1 MVSLTLDTLDLDRI
15 ADSGQCFR
23 WARLSDGHYAI
34 PLHDTVFT
42 VRQTSRDAMSV
53 ECEWDDDRA
62 LEAMRAYFDAD
73 CDYAAIYAGIDPADR
88 YLTDA
93 AAYGRGIRILRQP
106 LWETVV
112 SFVISQ
118 NNNIPRIRGI
128 IERICGGA
136 DAPFPQPR
144 AVAAMG
150 EEGLRAAGAGYRAG
164 YLLAAAQRF
173 TPQEERKLQSLD
185 FARARE
191 RLMTYTGIGGKVADC
206 ICLFSLGHKR
216 AFPRDVWVRRIL
228 AQRYPQGF
236 ALEDSDFAGVY
247 QQVLFAH
254 ERALA
259 AGGGQAARG

>member
-1 MVSLTLDTLDLDRI
+1 MVSLTLDALDLDRI

-34 PLHDTVFT
+34 PLHGTVFT
-42 VRQTSRDAMSV
+42 ARQTGRDAMRV
-53 ECEWDDDRA
+53 EGEWDDARV
-62 LEAMRAYFDAD
+62 LEAMREYFDAD

-88 YLTDA
+88 ALTDA

-106 LWETVV
+106 LWEALA

-128 IERICGGA
+128 IERLCGGA
-136 DAPFPQPR
+136 DAPFPGPQ

-150 EEGLRAAGAGYRAG
+150 VEALRAAGAGYRAG
-164 YLLAAAQRF
+164 YLISAAERF
-173 TPQEERKLQSLD
+173 TPREESELAALD

-206 ICLFSLGHKR
+206 ICLFGLGHKR
-216 AFPRDVWVRRIL
+216 AFPRDVWVKRVLER
-228 AQRYPQGF
+228 RYPQGF

-259 AGGGQAARG
+259 ADARKASRG